1 MEILDYLKTKGFRST
16 ITLEINNNEIRRLPS
31 NNFVGDSVLEKITTD
46 QMLYTR
52 IYIPDSKNF
61 KLGISNLLITE
72 VINQLEYPLYGKPRR
87 VYGNNIHTI
96 VNMQSTTM
104 AERIIYEGTVTTI
117 NFLDF
122 LLEEIKHF
130 QKITYPYVD
139 TKSLIR
145 HNAARARKRLD

>member
-1 MEILDYLKTKGFRST
+1 MEILDYLRNKGFRSS
-16 ITLEINNNEIRRLPS
+16 ITLEISNNEIRRLPS
-31 NNFVGDSVLEKITTD
+31 TNFVGDIVLEKIVTD
-46 QMLYTR
+46 QILYTR
-52 IYIPDSKNF
+52 IYMPDYKNF
-61 KLGISNLLITE
+61 KLGISNILITE

-87 VYGNNIHTI
+87 VYGNNVHTI
-96 VNMQSTTM
+96 TNLQSTTL
-104 AERIIYEGTVTTI
+104 AERIVYEGTVTTI

-145 HNAARARKRLD
+145 HNSKRAAKRLD